1 MPDKSRKPRSA
12 LDAVLTR
19 ATVADPRL
27 RAAIAEFM
35 RSAADALGGWKS
47 LDGFKRAQLLSVKIS
62 LTILLVSEQT
72 LCDVGSLEDPRA
84 VQAGKNIE
92 VHSNLLRRGLQAL
105 HLLSKVRPRAE
116 KVTNLADIVKEY
128 REKRR

>member
-1 MPDKSRKPRSA
+1 MPETRKPRSA
-12 LDAVLTR
+12 LDALLNR
-19 ATVADPRL
+19 ATVEDPRL

-35 RSAADALGGWKS
+35 RSSIELLGGPRA
-47 LDGFKRAQLLSVKIS
+47 LDGFKRAQLASLKIS
-62 LTILLVSEQT
+62 LSILLVSEQT

-84 VQAGKNIE
+84 VIAGRNVE

-105 HLLSKVRPRAE
+105 RLLSKARPRTE

>member
-47 LDGFKRAQLLSVKIS
+47 L
-62 LTILLVSEQT
+62 TVS
-72 LCDVGSLEDPRA
+72 
-84 VQAGKNIE
+84 
-92 VHSNLLRRGLQAL
+92 
-105 HLLSKVRPRAE
+105 
-116 KVTNLADIVKEY
+116 KE
-128 REKRR
+128 RSSCR